1 MEEDDAEVGALVV
14 RLRDEAAVH
23 VRVPARLVDEQ
34 LAHVVE
40 PLERK
45 AALVEDRGALERRHT
60 AGDDAKRLAGGVVVG
75 RLDYEAAYGPFSIG
89 TSTKLPHSVHEP
101 S

>member
-40 PLERK
+40 PLERE

-89 TSTKLPHSVHEP
+89 TSTRLPHSVHEP